1 MKIQDLRLLAVEN
14 NACSQGIA
22 YLDKYIKK
30 HPNATATD
38 FFKSKR
44 RCKYTHTCFSISGYL
59 RWIYYKL
66 IDWTHESVF
75 EKTIELFKDCFISH
89 VSNKDLADVLAETF
103 KDA

>member
-44 RCKYTHTCFSISGYL
+44 RFKNGYL